1 MKIEIFGKAGTGVP
15 PPGRGSLVQPAP
27 AATLQILQL
36 STHLK
41 MCCTALLST
50 HLSVMWCTALFS
62 PDLCKYLRTVWSSMQ
77 WCKICAVGP
86 DGNWTSN
93 RLTSAPYLD
102 IYCTYV
108 ASVLHKCIVQVYCR
122 SVLGKCILQ
131 VFCASV
137 VCFCISSLSYLCPD
151 GKWAS
156 APSSTSDGI
165 IRHVRKIR
173 LCCRA
178 HGYYQMTSQLCLKCW
193 TAKMEHKICLAAQE
207 QCASCA
213 HIATGLLLSV
223 RGPIHNR

>member
-1 MKIEIFGKAGTGVP
+1 MYP
-15 PPGRGSLVQPAP
+15 LN
-27 AATLQILQL
+27 
-36 STHLK
+36 
-41 MCCTALLST
+41 LL
-50 HLSVMWCTALFS
+50 
-62 PDLCKYLRTVWSSMQ
+62 R
-77 WCKICAVGP
+77 
-86 DGNWTSN
+86 
-93 RLTSAPYLD
+93 
-102 IYCTYV
+102 
-108 ASVLHKCIVQVYCR
+108 KCISKVYCR
-122 SVLGKCILQ
+122 SVLRKCILQ
-131 VFCASV
+131 MFCASV

-223 RGPIHNR
+223 RGPIHNRQQIANMLLTHYSPQKGLASHLFCLVVWLGTIEV